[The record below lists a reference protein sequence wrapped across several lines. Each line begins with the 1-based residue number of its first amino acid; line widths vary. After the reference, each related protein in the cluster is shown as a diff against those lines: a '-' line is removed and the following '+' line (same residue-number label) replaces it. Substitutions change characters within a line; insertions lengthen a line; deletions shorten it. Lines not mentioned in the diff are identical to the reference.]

1 MVTDA
6 HTSAVDTFQTHRRY
20 LTAVAYR
27 LLGSLTDAEDVLQEA
42 WLRWQAVDPVD
53 VRAPRA
59 FLTTVVTRLCY
70 DELGSARARRESYF
84 GEWLP
89 EPLFTEQHAPTGS
102 PGPAAPAVPENP
114 ADLAERGEDV
124 SLAML
129 AVMEQLSP
137 AERIAFVL
145 HDVFSIGFEE
155 IGASLG
161 RSATATRQLASRGR
175 RRVRGAGAADE
186 GGTEGRS
193 TAARTRAE
201 ADEHRAVVRAF
212 AEATATG
219 DIPGLLS
226 VLAPDVVWRSDG
238 GGVVKAGVRPV
249 RGAQK
254 VMRLLDGLAQRYL
267 AREDVTFEVAEVNG
281 EPGLVGRTREGTVMS
296 VVAFVVENGRLV
308 EALTVLN
315 PAKLRHLD

>member
-1 MVTDA
+1 MTDA
-6 HTSAVDTFQTHRRY
+6 HPSAVDTFQAHRRY

-42 WLRWQAVDPVD
+42 WLRWQAADHAD

-89 EPLFTEQHAPTGS
+89 EPLFTEQHSPTGS
-102 PGPAAPAVPENP
+102 SGSAAPAVPENP
-114 ADLAERGEDV
+114 ADLVERGEDV

-129 AVMEQLSP
+129 AVMEELSP

-145 HDVFSIGFEE
+145 HDVFSIDFEE

-161 RSATATRQLASRGR
+161 RSVTATRQLASRGR
-175 RRVRGAGAADE
+175 RRVKGAGATDE
-186 GGTEGRS
+186 RT
-193 TAARTRAE
+193 TASRTRVE

-254 VMRLLDGLAQRYL
+254 VLRLLDGLAQRYL
-267 AREDVTFEVAEVNG
+267 TREGVTFEVAEVNG
-281 EPGLVGRTREGTVMS
+281 EPGLVGRTREGSVMS
-296 VVAFVVENGRLV
+296 VVAFVVENGQLV
-308 EALTVLN
+308 EAVTILN
-315 PAKLRHLD
+315 PDKLRHLN